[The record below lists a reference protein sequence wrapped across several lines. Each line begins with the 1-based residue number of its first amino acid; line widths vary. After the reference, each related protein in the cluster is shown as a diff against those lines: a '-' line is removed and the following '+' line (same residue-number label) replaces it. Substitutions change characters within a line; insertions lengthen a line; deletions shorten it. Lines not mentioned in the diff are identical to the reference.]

1 MLIPRP
7 EKIMH
12 KMRYDP
18 NIGYYLTDPHTEEEQ
33 KLLDE
38 FVKYQENEEE
48 QSVYIDPELL
58 KKAGAV

>member
-1 MLIPRP
+1 MPSIAPKRQSPR
-7 EKIMH
+7 ELFLE
-12 KMRYDP
+12 
-18 NIGYYLTDPHTEEEQ
+18 NTEEEQ